1 MSTLASEPQQGSSQA
16 RKGWERL
23 ILSQLL
29 LGGFD
34 RAFSLENGILGEFS
48 EGDKVGP
55 FSPVQLRLL
64 HFLRGK
70 PLPWPTLSD
79 SLDLQHES
87 PLLSSPICG
96 DGAISYQ
103 GTPVT

>member
-1 MSTLASEPQQGSSQA
+1 M
-16 RKGWERL
+16 

-34 RAFSLENGILGEFS
+34 GAFSCENGIVGEFS

-55 FSPVQLRLL
+55 FSPVQLL
-64 HFLRGK
+64 HFLGGK

-87 PLLSSPICG
+87 LLLPSPICG
-96 DGAISYQ
+96 DCSISYQ